1 MPRVG
6 QAHTSAL
13 TTEIAVSTKNM
24 PKRRPSLVVAPSL
37 TGRSVVRA
45 RPKWKVGLMCVRVE
59 VRGRGTGEA
68 AH

>member
-1 MPRVG
+1 MG
-6 QAHTSAL
+6 QAHTSTL
-13 TTEIAVSTKNM
+13 TTEIALSTKNV

-37 TGRSVVRA
+37 TRRSVVRA
-45 RPKWKVGLMCVRVE
+45 RLKWEVGLMCVRVE